1 MRANLF
7 YNPFDLIERLALS
20 VQRRRRW
27 RRLRGTPAAGLALGH
42 LDSLELL
49 ELLKPAPPAVIH
61 DIGAN
66 VGTWTC
72 LAKSI
77 FPAAAVEAFE
87 PLEVHFTEF
96 HRRTASWPDV
106 RLHAMALGAQEGTT
120 IIEVMDFSDASSVL
134 PLTAEGQATFH
145 VRPVAQREVRL
156 ATLDTLVATGE
167 VRPPDLIKL
176 DVQGYELAVLRGAE
190 QSLAGSSYV
199 LTEVSFR
206 EFYRGQPLFAEVISF
221 LAARGFHLRAL
232 GSGTPLGKT
241 LVQTD
246 ALFVRS
252 GRLPAS

>member
-1 MRANLF
+1 MRASLF
-7 YNPFDLIERLALS
+7 YNPFDLIERLARS

-27 RRLRGTPAAGLALGH
+27 RRVRGTPAAGLTLGH

-87 PLEVHFTEF
+87 PLEAHFAGF
-96 HRRTASWPDV
+96 RRRTATWPDV
-106 RLHAMALGAQEGTT
+106 QLHAVALGSREGTT
-120 IIEVMDFSDASSVL
+120 SLEVVDFSDASSVL
-134 PLTAEGQATFH
+134 PLTADGQMTFQ
-145 VRPVAQREVRL
+145 VKPVGRQEVRL
-156 ATLDTLVATGE
+156 ATLDGLVAAGE
-167 VRPPDLIKL
+167 VRPADLLKL
-176 DVQGYELAVLRGAE
+176 DVQGYELEVLRGAE
-190 QSLAGSSYV
+190 KTLAAAVYV
-199 LTEVSFR
+199 IAEVSFR
-206 EFYRGQPLFAEVISF
+206 EFYRGQPLFAEVVAF

-232 GSGTPLGKT
+232 GTETPLGKA

-246 ALFVRS
+246 ALFVQS
-252 GRLPAS
+252 GRLSAP